1 MMEAAAIV
9 RQKKPKYSVKLPA
22 VLHET
27 SGLVFSDNILW
38 TTNDDTDTTI
48 YGVYERFDSK
58 KIAIKKVSN
67 KDWEEITQDS
77 NYFYI
82 GDFKQCIEN
91 RKDLHILRIE
101 RTRLKEIFKK
111 LIPFHSR
118 IPIRLISR
126 N

>member
-9 RQKKPKYSVKLPA
+9 RQPKYSVKLPA

-48 YGVYERFDSK
+48 YGVDTSGLIQK
-58 KIAIKKVSN
+58 KNSIKKYLTGLGR
-67 KDWEEITQDS
+67 DYTRQQL
-77 NYFYI
+77 FYI
-82 GDFKQCIEN
+82 GDFGNNVSGN

-101 RTRLKEIFKK
+101 KNSVEGNIQK

>member
-1 MMEAAAIV
+1 
-9 RQKKPKYSVKLPA
+9 LPA

-27 SGLVFSDNILW
+27 SGLVLSDNILW

-82 GDFKQCIEN
+82 GDFKQCLEN

-101 RTRLKEIFKK
+101 KNSVEGNIQKIDTISFSYSNQTDFTKLKSNTTN
-111 LIPFHSR
+111 LIVKPLS
-118 IPIRLISR
+118 L
-126 N
+126 